1 MKNWKY
7 ICSGFIFLSYFLSL
21 LILFQQHH
29 SVHDNIIWSAVILNQ
44 LSDKTEKNNHLNR
57 GWSLS
62 WSALFKKISWSFAN
76 WKRTYFLG
84 NRYQGSRNDS
94 QGTGIEGRR
103 IGCQESVKSLRQE
116 VIWDSSPLE
125 LTECSDIRV
134 SLKDL
139 RIHALTLESC
149 TYIIFRECSL
159 TSPCLQK
166 NWWFH
171 NDRSLNIHPRSFI
184 CNPWSAIV
192 LF

>member
-1 MKNWKY
+1 MTT
-7 ICSGFIFLSYFLSL
+7 
-21 LILFQQHH
+21 
-29 SVHDNIIWSAVILNQ
+29 
-44 LSDKTEKNNHLNR
+44 LSDRLLFWTNLATKRRKITIWIEVGVYHDLHCLKRSHGHLR
-57 GWSLS
+57 IESELIFS
-62 WSALFKKISWSFAN
+62 VIDIKDQE
-76 WKRTYFLG
+76 TT
-84 NRYQGSRNDS
+84 
-94 QGTGIEGRR
+94 GTGIEGRR

-184 CNPWSAIV
+184 SNPWSAIV

>member
-1 MKNWKY
+1 MTT
-7 ICSGFIFLSYFLSL
+7 
-21 LILFQQHH
+21 
-29 SVHDNIIWSAVILNQ
+29 
-44 LSDKTEKNNHLNR
+44 LSDRLLFWTNLATKRRKITIWIEVGVYHDLHCLKRSHGHLR
-57 GWSLS
+57 IESE
-62 WSALFKKISWSFAN
+62 LF
-76 WKRTYFLG
+76 FLG

-116 VIWDSSPLE
+116 VTWDSSPLE

-184 CNPWSAIV
+184 PNPWSAIV